1 MAVPVMEP
9 TPPVRRSL
17 EPFDTS
23 GHGCRLAGKLFGQE
37 QPGLLRVHDGIVG
50 EYEGVTFS

>member
-1 MAVPVMEP
+1 MAPVEP
-9 TPPVRRSL
+9 TPPVRL

-23 GHGCRLAGKLFGQE
+23 GGCRLGKLFGQE
-37 QPGLLRVHDGIVG
+37 QPGLLRVDGIVG